1 MPPSG
6 KDGEHLPSTVGQWTG
21 KLEVA
26 VGSSKVSR
34 GTLPGD
40 LTTLAVSSGAGW
52 VLAPFGPAVLCG
64 KAFPWAV
71 ASFLTS
77 SVTR

>member
-26 VGSSKVSR
+26 VGNSKVSR

-40 LTTLAVSSGAGW
+40 LTALAISSG
-52 VLAPFGPAVLCG
+52 APFGPAAFCG
-64 KAFPWAV
+64 KAFPWAI